1 MPANVHPRIRAM
13 AEKVIAEGANKR
25 AIAVLRVLLKRG
37 AISTDDLNEMG
48 YNHPPRAVGDVRD
61 AGIPIITDSGISA
74 KTGRR
79 MAVYKFGNPEDIQS
93 GRIGGRSAFPK
104 GFEDALIQRYGT
116 IDCITGATLDPKVL
130 SIDHRVPYRIAGD
143 VGLEDHDVAQYMLLD
158 GSSQRAKSWA
168 CEHCPNMMG
177 ARRAAVCQSCFW
189 AYPENYQHIATE
201 PYRRVDVTW
210 QNADV
215 LVHDRLKE
223 EADKLGVPV
232 AELIRRIARQRGKDS

>member
-1 MPANVHPRIRAM
+1 MPAKVDPRIRAM
-13 AEKVIAEGANKR
+13 AEKVITEGANKR
-25 AIAVLRVLLKRG
+25 AIAVLRVLLKNG
-37 AISTDDLNEMG
+37 SISTDELNDMG

-61 AGIPIITDSGISA
+61 AGIPIITGSGTSA

-79 MAVYKFGNPEDIQS
+79 MAVYKFGTPDDIQL

-104 GFEDALIQRYGT
+104 GFKDALIERYGA

-143 VGLEDHDVAQYMLLD
+143 VGLEDHDVEQYMLLD

-168 CEHCPNMMG
+168 CEHCPNMTG
-177 ARRAAVCQSCFW
+177 ARLAIICQTCFW
-189 AYPENYQHIATE
+189 AYPENYEHIATE
-201 PYRRVDVTW
+201 QYRRVDVTW

-215 LVHDRLKE
+215 VVHDRLKE
-223 EADKLGVPV
+223 EADKLEIPV
-232 AELIRRIARQRGKDS
+232 AELIRRIARQRGKRS